1 MRKEI
6 FYSILKYK
14 HGLVLGESL
23 NAGILF
29 YDPSFSTFSFE
40 VGDVKRLANAYP
52 GINVNYLN
60 RFFTTVKNN
69 LKRFERSGYN
79 YFEIGSLKEFISKDV
94 LFSDAAGLTF
104 EEVEK
109 VPVSQSKDVN
119 KTIQFLKELY
129 LVGQNDAEIIPRKRN
144 EDYILSRI
152 NAILKSKDPGISKRI
167 EKDKKISTPLIQF
180 NFDVFWKAKSDHL
193 VKALAFDLEN
203 SLLIQN
209 KALQIYGAL
218 EQLNQEI
225 KKTKNK
231 AVFDLLVTKPGN
243 KDHFK
248 EFDNALKIIDSI
260 NAPKTISLE
269 DDWKRYTNELI
280 SEAEEL
286 TFI

>member
-29 YDPSFSTFSFE
+29 YDPSYNTFLFE
-40 VGDVKRLANAYP
+40 VGDIKRLANAYP
-52 GINVNYLN
+52 DINFNYLN
-60 RFFTTVKNN
+60 RFFTTVKDN
-69 LKRFERSGYN
+69 LKRFERSGFN
-79 YFEIGSLKEFISKDV
+79 RLEIGALKEFISKEI

-109 VPVSQSKDVN
+109 IPVSQSKDVN

-129 LVGQNDAEIIPRKRN
+129 LIGQIELERIPIKRN
-144 EDYILSRI
+144 EDFILSQI
-152 NAILKSKDPGISKRI
+152 NGILKSKDSEIAKRI

-180 NFDVFWKAKSDHL
+180 TFDVFWKEKSDHL

-203 SLLIQN
+203 SILIQN

-218 EQLNQEI
+218 EKLNQELDNSNSKSI
-225 KKTKNK
+225 
-231 AVFDLLVTKPGN
+231 FDLLITKPGN
-243 KDHFK
+243 KKHFK

-260 NAPKTISLE
+260 KAPKTISLE
-269 DDWKRYTNELI
+269 SEWNRYANSII
-280 SEAEEL
+280 SNAEEL
-286 TFI
+286 TFN